1 MKSKNKEKISTF
13 SFKIKFLN
21 RCEGYYHCIIDD
33 QKQSWRYSIK
43 KAFLKISLNTQ
54 ENTRA
59 GIYF

>member
-1 MKSKNKEKISTF
+1 MKSKNKEKISIF

-21 RCEGYYHCIIDD
+21 RCEGYYYCIVDD
-33 QKQSWRYSIK
+33 QKQSSKVFYK
-43 KAFLKISLNTQ
+43 KGVSKISLNTQ